1 MKNLYN
7 TIRKND
13 SLYLI
18 RRVIPEHMFTF
29 NKKLEL
35 DAALQSLPA
44 NLKHTL
50 GNVDWVRASYEAL
63 GKESRDEPKNG
74 LNKYEGDF

>member
-35 DAALQSLPA
+35 DAVKQYRDHLECDHVLRDQ
-44 NLKHTL
+44 NIFIFVETIE
-50 GNVDWVRASYEAL
+50 EA
-63 GKESRDEPKNG
+63 KIDEEC
-74 LNKYEGDF
+74 LELT

>member
-7 TIRKND
+7 IIHKND

-35 DAALQSLPA
+35 DAVKQYRDHLGCDHVLREQS
-44 NLKHTL
+44 NFMFVETIE
-50 GNVDWVRASYEAL
+50 EA
-63 GKESRDEPKNG
+63 KIDEEC
-74 LNKYEGDF
+74 LELT